1 MNKLTHLGIIADGNG
16 RWAEQRGLPR
26 TDGHEAGLH
35 NLEQLVEWCAR
46 REIPVLSVYVFSYE
60 NWNRPQEETENLM
73 QLAEKYFD
81 RFMEFKE
88 NNIKVVV
95 SGTSEKGSREMLEKI
110 RRLQEETKDCTGMVL
125 NLCANY
131 SGRKEIIEA
140 IAKGAKTEEEMDAA
154 MYQNLPPLDLVIRT
168 GGKQRLSN
176 FLLWQSAYAE
186 LAFSHTLF
194 PDFSKVELRHII
206 STYEKEQ
213 RNFGGVIVDK
223 R

>member
-1 MNKLTHLGIIADGNG
+1 
-16 RWAEQRGLPR
+16 
-26 TDGHEAGLH
+26 
-35 NLEQLVEWCAR
+35 
-46 REIPVLSVYVFSYE
+46 
-60 NWNRPQEETENLM
+60 M

-95 SGTSEKGSREMLEKI
+95 SGTSERGSKEMLEKI
-110 RRLQEETKDCTGMVL
+110 HRLQEETKDCTGMIL

-154 MYQNLPPLDLVIRT
+154 MYHNLPPLDLVIRT

-186 LAFSHTLF
+186 LTFSHTLF